1 MFVTTTSRL
10 FVGAFKALFS
20 NFDSLIKICWA
31 WYAILLAVQLS
42 AFLFPGDMVGTGAVG
57 PRDIIFTFVAVAL
70 FFVSSS
76 SIAVAWHR
84 CLLLEEAPRSFHLK
98 VGAREVTYL
107 LKMLLVGV
115 IAIVPAVIAVT
126 LAGLLA
132 GMGGRMLA
140 ILSGFVFLAFFL
152 PFLMRLS
159 LILPAAAFDEK
170 LSIGE
175 AFRDSEGLGFPM
187 ALAAIG
193 LGLIV
198 GAVSA
203 VLDYLTSAGGGQFM
217 AAFAM
222 VILSL
227 VLQIVTTAL
236 QISVLTGGYYILRE
250 RQANAAQQAQ
260 PPV

>member
-31 WYAILLAVQLS
+31 WYALLLAVQLS
-42 AFLFPGDMVGTGAVG
+42 AFVFPGEMTGTATAG
-57 PRDIIFTFVAVAL
+57 PRDVVFTLVAIVL

-84 CLLLEEAPRSFHLK
+84 CLLLEEAPGSFHLK
-98 VGAREVTYL
+98 VGAREVSYL
-107 LKMLLVGV
+107 LKMFLIAAIAVV
-115 IAIVPAVIAVT
+115 PAIVMLT
-126 LAGLLA
+126 LAGLFA
-132 GMGGRMLA
+132 SVGGGVLSV
-140 ILSGFVFLAFFL
+140 LSGVVFLIIAL
-152 PFLMRLS
+152 PFFMRLS
-159 LILPAAAFDEK
+159 LILPATAFDEK

-175 AFRDSEGLGFPM
+175 AFRDSEGLGLPM
-187 ALAAIG
+187 GLAAIG

-203 VLDYLTSAGGGQFM
+203 VLGYLTAAGGGQFITV
-217 AAFAM
+217 FAT

-227 VLQIVTTAL
+227 VLQIVATAL

-250 RQANAAQQAQ
+250 RQANAAQQGH

>member
-31 WYAILLAVQLS
+31 WYALLLTVQLS
-42 AFLFPGDMVGTGAVG
+42 AIVFPGDMVGTGAVG
-57 PRDIIFTFVAVAL
+57 PRDIVFTFVAVAL

-203 VLDYLTSAGGGQFM
+203 VLDYLTPAGGQLM
-217 AAFAM
+217 AAFAT

-250 RQANAAQQAQ
+250 RQANAAQQGQ